1 MPHIIERDVW
11 ATDPENW
18 QGEVTGKP
26 YGTNVSVIFNHQ
38 ERVGAGPRLHKHPYT
53 ETFII
58 RKGCAR
64 FTVGNEIIDAHEGQ
78 IVVSP
83 ANTPHKFEN
92 LGPGTL
98 ETIDI
103 HANEVFVTEWLE

>member
-1 MPHIIERDVW
+1 MAHIINRDVW
-11 ATDPENW
+11 EDRPLSW
-18 QGEVTGKP
+18 HGEITGKP
-26 YGTNVSVIFNHQ
+26 YGTNVSIIFNNQ

-58 RKGCAR
+58 RRGRAR
-64 FTVGNEIIDAHEGQ
+64 FTVGEEIIIAEEGQ
-78 IVVSP
+78 IVVCP
-83 ANTPHKFEN
+83 ANTPHNFKN
-92 LGPGTL
+92 LGPGAL

>member
-1 MPHIIERDVW
+1 MAHVIDRDVW
-11 ATDPENW
+11 AEDPENW
-18 QGEVTGKP
+18 HGEVTGKP
-26 YGTNVSVIFNHQ
+26 YGTNISIIFNCQ
-38 ERVGAGPRLHKHPYT
+38 QRIGGGPRLHKHPYP

-58 RKGCAR
+58 RKGHAR
-64 FTVGNEIIDAHEGQ
+64 FTVGSEIIDAHEGQ
-78 IVVSP
+78 IVVAP

-92 LGPGTL
+92 LGPGVL

>member
-1 MPHIIERDVW
+1 MPHVIERNVW

-26 YGTNVSVIFNHQ
+26 YGASVSVIFNHQ
-38 ERVGAGPRLHKHPYT
+38 ERIGAGPRLHKHPYT

-58 RKGCAR
+58 RKGNAR
-64 FTVGNEIIDAHEGQ
+64 FTVGDEIIDAHEGQ

-103 HANEVFVTEWLE
+103 HANEVFITEWLE